1 MNYEGYRVEN
11 SRKPQQVEEVDG
23 HTLTPEAF
31 FSRFVST
38 RTPVIINGHPS
49 DHGWRASALWDDDYL
64 IQHAGLAKVMVEKR
78 KDPSDTFGR
87 GRKVEMTFGRL
98 VKRLAGGDESLYMTT
113 QQVPVALD
121 GHPSLMTSPLTQLAE
136 DFEPRPSIEGNLVP
150 QQINMWMGNSRSG
163 ASSGLHHDFHDNL
176 YILLRGRKQFTLY
189 DPSHAADMY
198 LNGAL
203 QAGAAESLAAAE
215 AELERAME
223 AELDAAFDD
232 DDGVAD
238 SDMDAEDEGEGRQQ
252 QQQQQQRGG
261 PGGKKK
267 RGTAVAAAVDGG
279 GERAPVSFSKVDVAR
294 LTTEEI
300 RIQFP
305 RFPERGAG
313 LEADLVAGQ
322 MMYLPAGWFHEVAS
336 FGAAEEDDEGEGG
349 GGESDAAP
357 SGSSGDGAS
366 PSQSPCTHLAL
377 NYWFHP
383 PDNLRRNGFLQPYAN
398 AFHPALWASRQ
409 RSAGADAD
417 ADKDADEDVDSEAVM
432 HDAHLPDVETRSPR
446 GGAERGAR
454 RRRKGAAVAVQ
465 GAVEGGEVGGGQAGG
480 EEGCDVGKEIM
491 ESLQRDVSK
500 GAIMAAFANWM
511 RDNKGALQAAGSGG
525 DEDDED
531 EEGGQEQQGRRKRR
545 RDRRPLGRRHHRPAV
560 CRI

>member
-1 MNYEGYRVEN
+1 
-11 SRKPQQVEEVDG
+11 
-23 HTLTPEAF
+23 
-31 FSRFVST
+31 
-38 RTPVIINGHPS
+38 
-49 DHGWRASALWDDDYL
+49 
-64 IQHAGLAKVMVEKR
+64 MVEKR

-136 DFEPRPSIEGNLVP
+136 DFEPRPSIAGNLVP

-203 QAGAAESLAAAE
+203 QAVHPNGRIVYQGQGRIRADGADENDAALFLARAAAEEAISHAEAAQGRGEQGAAESLAAAE

-238 SDMDAEDEGEGRQQ
+238 SDMDAEDEGEGFPGS
-252 QQQQQQRGG
+252 QRNLSSTGKGSRTAAAAAAAAAGG